1 MSANIQAVAEQ
12 GNQSIPIS
20 EKSIRELV
28 YLVSPVIVLA
38 SSTLTVI
45 PCFVTVTVARFLM
58 RWVLLVTNGSLRY
71 IMEVDTS

>member
-38 SSTLTVI
+38 SSTI

-58 RWVLLVTNGSLRY
+58 RWVLLVTNGSLCY
-71 IMEVDTS
+71 IMEIDTS

>member
-38 SSTLTVI
+38 SSTFTVI

-58 RWVLLVTNGSLRY
+58 RWVLLVTNGSLCY
-71 IMEVDTS
+71 IMEIDTS